1 MNFLKKLRKRSDIEN
16 YPAHTEIF
24 TEDDPAE
31 ALYIVI
37 SGELEL
43 TLGDDLLSTETE
55 AGVIGEMAIIEDA
68 RQGTT
73 ATTLSEV
80 KLVKLNREQL
90 HEFMIESPEFSLQ
103 VMNTLANRLRLVHEY
118 CTTNF
123 E

>member
-1 MNFLKKLRKRSDIEN
+1 MNFLKKIQKRSDIKD

-24 TEDDPAE
+24 AEDDPAE

-43 TLGDDLLSTETE
+43 TLGDDLLSTESETS
-55 AGVIGEMAIIEDA
+55 VIGEMALIEDA

-73 ATTLSEV
+73 ASTLSEV
-80 KLVKLNREQL
+80 KLVRLNREQL
-90 HEFMIESPEFSLQ
+90 HDFMLESPEFSLH
-103 VMNTLANRLRLVHEY
+103 VMNTLATRLRLVDEY
-118 CTTNF
+118 NTTSF